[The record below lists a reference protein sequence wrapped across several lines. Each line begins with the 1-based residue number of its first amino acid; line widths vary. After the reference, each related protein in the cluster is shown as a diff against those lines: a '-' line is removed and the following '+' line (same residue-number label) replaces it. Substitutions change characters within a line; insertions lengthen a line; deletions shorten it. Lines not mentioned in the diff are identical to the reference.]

1 MTALINQTLSAFTE
15 SLADKSPV
23 PGGGGASALTGALA
37 ASLGEMVASLTIGK
51 KKYQETE
58 PSMIKWRTEM
68 DGLRIRL
75 LDLVDQDAAAF
86 RPLAEAYHMPKDTE
100 EQRKKKAEVMEL
112 RLCDACTVPLEI
124 MRTCESVLVLLG
136 EFAEHGSKIAVS
148 DAGCGAALAKAA
160 LESAALNVYINT
172 ASMNDRVYAENAENT
187 AGRILKSGSAAA
199 DRIYQ
204 QVKDRI
210 TA

>member
-100 EQRKKKAEVMEL
+100 
-112 RLCDACTVPLEI
+112 D
-124 MRTCESVLVLLG
+124 
-136 EFAEHGSKIAVS
+136 
-148 DAGCGAALAKAA
+148 
-160 LESAALNVYINT
+160 
-172 ASMNDRVYAENAENT
+172 YAD
-187 AGRILKSGSAAA
+187 L
-199 DRIYQ
+199 
-204 QVKDRI
+204 
-210 TA
+210 